1 MSFVAP
7 LSESTAVPISDE
19 LTKGRTSELDLPA
32 SKTNCDTTTGLPTLR
47 SLDPQFAP
55 SLELPLDGGRPEEAQ
70 SQQADLGP
78 IFIIEPRTF
87 LRECIRRGMQA
98 TLPCA
103 FRTLPSVDEF
113 QRDPQAMFAR
123 MIILSCSAF
132 DELKRSNERMSLERL
147 RVLLPDTPIVVLA
160 SRQDVELVRVAF
172 DAGAKG
178 YIPMSMGFD
187 LAVQAVRFV
196 LAGGTYIPAEFL
208 TGPANF
214 ASAPV
219 RGVQSAMTARELS
232 VVRAIQQGKPNK
244 VIAYELNMCESTV
257 KVHVRHIMKKLGAKN
272 RTAVAIKSNELLDA
286 SNEAR
291 QSFI

>member
-1 MSFVAP
+1 MSFVAH
-7 LSESTAVPISDE
+7 LGESTAVLISGVVAKD
-19 LTKGRTSELDLPA
+19 RASELDLP
-32 SKTNCDTTTGLPTLR
+32 TTGSEADYTPEIS
-47 SLDPQFAP
+47 SLKGLNLQVEDALEAPQQIGHSGEP
-55 SLELPLDGGRPEEAQ
+55 
-70 SQQADLGP
+70 QQVDLGP

-103 FRTLPSVDEF
+103 FRTLPSVDEL
-113 QRDPQAMFAR
+113 QRDPQALLAR
-123 MIILSCSAF
+123 LIVLSCSAS
-132 DELKRSNERMSLERL
+132 DELKRSNERANLERL
-147 RVLLPDTPIVVLA
+147 RALLPQTPIVVLA
-160 SRQDVELVRVAF
+160 SRQDVDLVHVAF

-196 LAGGTYIPAEFL
+196 LAGGTYVPAEFL
-208 TGPANF
+208 TGADNS
-214 ASAPV
+214 SAAPQ
-219 RGVQSAMTARELS
+219 RAAHAAMTARELS

-272 RTAVAIKSNELLDA
+272 RTAVAIKSNELLGA

-291 QSFI
+291 